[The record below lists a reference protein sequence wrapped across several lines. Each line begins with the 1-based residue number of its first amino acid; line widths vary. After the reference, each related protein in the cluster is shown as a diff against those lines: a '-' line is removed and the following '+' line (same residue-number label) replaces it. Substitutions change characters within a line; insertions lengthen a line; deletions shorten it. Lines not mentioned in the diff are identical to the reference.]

1 MKLYFSL
8 FGIATLACWLAWVF
22 IVYTVDPLKAGWFGF
37 LIFYSSLFL
46 ALTGALTLIILLG
59 RRKWRPQDLPWTQ
72 IIVSLRQSIWLAS
85 ATTIG
90 LYFLSK
96 NMLRW
101 WNGLLLILVILT
113 IEAILQTKGKP
124 QKYTRIRDINS

>member
-8 FGIATLACWLAWVF
+8 FGIATLVCWLAWFFV
-22 IVYTVDPLKAGWFGF
+22 INTVDPLKAGWFGF
-37 LIFYSSLFL
+37 FIFYFSLFL
-46 ALTGALTLIILLG
+46 SLMGTLTLVILMG

-72 IIVSLRQSIWLAS
+72 IVVSLRQSIWLAS
-85 ATTIG
+85 ASVIG

-101 WNGLLLILVILT
+101 WNGLLLVLVILT
-113 IEAILQTKGKP
+113 VEAILQTKGKP
-124 QKYTRIRDINS
+124 SKYTRTKNFDS